1 MKVFNY
7 YKTCN
12 NNKNLNV
19 PVHLY
24 FEDVTT
30 FKEYKGFYIAKSYSS
45 EYLIKDNIIISE
57 KVKQSTDNIDILLNG
72 GIDKGKLY
80 HLQTRPLEALSS
92 AKRLLSENGYTI

>member
-12 NNKNLNV
+12 NNKNTKV

-30 FKEYKGFYIAKSYSS
+30 SKEYKGFYIAKSHSS
-45 EYLIKDNIIISE
+45 EYLIKDGVIISE
-57 KVKQSTDNIDILLNG
+57 NVRQSTNNIDILLNG
-72 GIDKGKLY
+72 GVGEGKLY
-80 HLQTRPLEALSS
+80 HLQTRPLETL
-92 AKRLLSENGYTI
+92 AKAKKLLSENNTQL